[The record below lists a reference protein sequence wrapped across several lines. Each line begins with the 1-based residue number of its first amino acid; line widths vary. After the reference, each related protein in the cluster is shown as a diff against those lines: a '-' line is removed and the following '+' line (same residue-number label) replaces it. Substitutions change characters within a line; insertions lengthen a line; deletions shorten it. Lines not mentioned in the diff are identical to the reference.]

1 MGNLCSSQN
10 NKTVILD
17 DNLPVKKING
27 PTTTVNVSSNKKI
40 TMNKIDLSKV
50 DNPAQKR
57 NRPVLESE
65 SSDDDS
71 DGSGRAQIQYE

>member
-10 NKTVILD
+10 HKTVILD
-17 DNLPVKKING
+17 DNLPVKKTNG
-27 PTTTVNVSSNKKI
+27 PTTTINVSSNKKI
-40 TMNKIDLSKV
+40 TLNKIDLSKV

-57 NRPVLESE
+57 NHTVLESE